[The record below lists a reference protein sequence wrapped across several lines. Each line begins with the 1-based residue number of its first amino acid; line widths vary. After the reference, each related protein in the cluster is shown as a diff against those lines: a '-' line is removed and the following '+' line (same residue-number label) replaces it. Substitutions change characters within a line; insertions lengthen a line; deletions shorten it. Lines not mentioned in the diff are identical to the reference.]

1 MKTEEF
7 GKMYLQNRD
16 KIVEELTKE
25 KIYDDDLMNETYI
38 DLYEESQKNEIQDF
52 EAAFLCFYT
61 NRYKWK
67 KKQDSC
73 IIHCDNAQLAA
84 LEIEDESDLED
95 REQIGQRVDALM
107 DYVDKTTFPGERKP
121 ELNRKVLHMRLDGK
135 TYEEIGAEIGM
146 DANSVL
152 HVEQRMHKII
162 RKNIQNMPKSV
173 NECHVGHP
181 I

>member
-1 MKTEEF
+1 MTTEQF
-7 GKMYLQNRD
+7 GELYLQY
-16 KIVEELTKE
+16 EENIKKVLNSKM
-25 KIYDDDLMNETYI
+25 IFDQDLFDDTYI
-38 DLYEESQKNEIQDF
+38 ALFEDSQKNEIQDF

-73 IIHCDNAQLAA
+73 IIHCDSAQLAA

-162 RKNIQNMPKSV
+162 RKNIRNMPKSV